1 MKKIAVIFAGGTGQ
15 RFGSQLP
22 KQFVNV
28 YGKEIIAHTLEV
40 FQNHDEIDEIF
51 VGCIEEWIPYL
62 RKLVNKYKITK
73 LKNDNIVAGGNN
85 GQDTIYKILKQVS
98 LFNDD
103 DTIVL
108 ISDGV
113 RPIITNEEIHN
124 NIDSVIKYGSA
135 ITCIPFN
142 ETPIFSKD
150 GKFVDRTL
158 NRSNVYRGVAPQSF
172 RLGHILEAHELIRKK
187 DINYENEYNGVK
199 IVDSASLIK
208 AAFDENSAI
217 VVGNMNNIKIT
228 NTYDFFMLQSIMQSQ
243 DIENFYFGLQNFHI
257 SPNSAMVEAKNI
269 YENE

>member
-28 YGKEIIAHTLEV
+28 YGREIIVHTLEV
-40 FQNHDEIDEIF
+40 FQNNDEIDEIF

-62 RKLVNKYKITK
+62 KKLINKYKITK
-73 LKNDNIVAGGNN
+73 VRDNNIVSGGNN
-85 GQDTIYKILKQVS
+85 GQDTIYKILKQVR
-98 LFNDD
+98 LYNND

-124 NIDSVIKYGSA
+124 NIESVIKYGSA

-142 ETPIFSKD
+142 ETPIYSKN
-150 GKFVDRTL
+150 GEVIDRTL
-158 NRSNVYRGVAPQSF
+158 NRSYVYRGVAPQSF
-172 RLGHILEAHELIRKK
+172 RLGHILKAHELIRKK
-187 DINYENEYNGVK
+187 DLDYQRDYSGVK

-208 AAFDENSAI
+208 AAFNEDCAI
-217 VVGNMNNIKIT
+217 VLGNINNIKIT

-243 DIENFYFGLQNFHI
+243 DIENFYFGLQNFHL